1 MATKANEIT
10 VEEKLEALY
19 NLQQVDKKINEIYK
33 LRGELPLEV
42 NDLEDE
48 IAGLNTRADNLKAEI
63 DGVNEDIAANKNKVK
78 EAEAMKAKYEKQL
91 NNVKN
96 NREYDALT
104 KEIENQDLDI
114 QLANK
119 KTKEADETIKSK
131 EEYLKK
137 SKEVLKAKK
146 KDLVEKNK
154 ELEKITKDTEKEEKS
169 LLNKRKKLAKTI
181 EERLIKAYDRIR
193 NAYKNGMAVVKVE
206 RNSCG
211 GCFAK
216 VPPQRQLELGQRK
229 KIIVCEHCGRIL
241 VDFGEEEAK

>member
-1 MATKANEIT
+1 MATKATEIT

-63 DGVNEDIAANKNKVK
+63 DGVQENIAENKLKVK
-78 EAEAMKAKYEKQL
+78 EAEALKAKYEKQL

-104 KEIENQDLDI
+104 KEIDNQNLDI

-119 KTKEADETIKSK
+119 KSKESEETIKSK

-146 KDLVEKNK
+146 KDLVVKNK
-154 ELEKITKDTEKEEKS
+154 ELEKISKETEKEEKK
-169 LLNKRKKLAKTI
+169 LLNKRKKLSNTI

-193 NAYKNGMAVVKVE
+193 DAYKNGMAVVKVE

-229 KIIVCEHCGRIL
+229 KIISCEHCGRIL
-241 VDFGEEEAK
+241 VEFGEEEEA